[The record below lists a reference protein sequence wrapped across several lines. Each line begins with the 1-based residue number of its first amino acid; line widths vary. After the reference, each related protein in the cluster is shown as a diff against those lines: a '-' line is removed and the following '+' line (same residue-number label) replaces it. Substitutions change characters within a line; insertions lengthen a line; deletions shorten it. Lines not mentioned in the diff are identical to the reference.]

1 MAEIARL
8 KEFKDELIDLVDR
21 LGGESG
27 GYCGWSKET
36 RDKMSAKEWSKIVY
50 DFANEMSEWEKS
62 GVIYRALEKIKE

>member
-1 MAEIARL
+1 MGRRRTWSFRA
-8 KEFKDELIDLVDR
+8 DETYR

-27 GYCGWSKET
+27 GYCGWNKET

-50 DFANEMSEWEKS
+50 DFANETIEWEKS